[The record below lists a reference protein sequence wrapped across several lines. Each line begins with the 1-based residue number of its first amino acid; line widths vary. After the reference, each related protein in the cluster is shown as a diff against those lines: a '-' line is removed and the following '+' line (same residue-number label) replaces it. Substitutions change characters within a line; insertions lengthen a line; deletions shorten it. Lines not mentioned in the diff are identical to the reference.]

1 MEEIRLSGQ
10 ELTPESPHLLGRCD
24 AAAAEDAAATTA
36 SARAHGRAAGSLL
49 RADGFV
55 TEGEKSGGI
64 ERGGKRER
72 IRLGGK
78 EGRKKEEGGR
88 ERGNETEG
96 EGGRREE

>member
-78 EGRKKEEGGR
+78 EG
-88 ERGNETEG
+88 
-96 EGGRREE
+96 GGRRKGMKGEREGK

>member
-55 TEGEKSGGI
+55 TEGEKSRGI
-64 ERGGKRER
+64 ERER

-78 EGRKKEEGGR
+78 EGGGR
-88 ERGNETEG
+88 KGERE
-96 EGGRREE
+96 

>member
-24 AAAAEDAAATTA
+24 AAAAAEDAEDAAATTA

-78 EGRKKEEGGR
+78 EGGRKGER
-88 ERGNETEG
+88 E
-96 EGGRREE
+96 